1 MSFFY
6 FLVFVGPW
14 LGLAVMQLMA
24 MKKATPNVIAD
35 PSRPAG

>member
-14 LGLAVMQLMA
+14 LGLAVMNLMS
-24 MKKATPNVIAD
+24 MKNAKPL
-35 PSRPAG
+35 

>member
-14 LGLAVMQLMA
+14 LGIAVMNLMA
-24 MKKATPNVIAD
+24 MRNAKPL
-35 PSRPAG
+35 

>member
-14 LGLAVMQLMA
+14 LGLAVMHRMA
-24 MKKATPNVIAD
+24 MKKSAPL
-35 PSRPAG
+35 

>member
-14 LGLAVMQLMA
+14 LGLAIMQLMA
-24 MKKATPNVIAD
+24 MKKSPQM
-35 PSRPAG
+35 

>member
-14 LGLAVMQLMA
+14 LGLAIMQLMA
-24 MKKATPNVIAD
+24 MKKLPQM
-35 PSRPAG
+35 

>member
-24 MKKATPNVIAD
+24 MNK
-35 PSRPAG
+35 PSQM

>member
-14 LGLAVMQLMA
+14 LALAVMQLMA
-24 MKKATPNVIAD
+24 MKK
-35 PSRPAG
+35 SHQM

>member
-24 MKKATPNVIAD
+24 MRKSTQL
-35 PSRPAG
+35 

>member
-24 MKKATPNVIAD
+24 MKK
-35 PSRPAG
+35 PAQM